1 MNFRQK
7 WMMLECNYVLWN
19 ILDTYTLKKYLLFFW
34 KSNLTK
40 LLYFIWQLH
49 LVPFTEFILYLLIC
63 NIILLFF
70 RFMDSS
76 IFSIL
81 LQYLY
86 LLKPP
91 DYILIRIVDQ
101 YLQIYVEPQYSKIG
115 HFCLIPNFSRT
126 ASGDSSLVTGRLL
139 GWNI

>member
-70 RFMDSS
+70 RFMYIWTLPYSLFCFNIC
-76 IFSIL
+76 IFSSLLITFLSELLTSTSRSMLNHSIVKLGIFVLFLIL
-81 LQYLY
+81 VGP
-86 LLKPP
+86 LL
-91 DYILIRIVDQ
+91 V
-101 YLQIYVEPQYSKIG
+101 
-115 HFCLIPNFSRT
+115 IPH
-126 ASGDSSLVTGRLL
+126 
-139 GWNI
+139 